1 MDRMD
6 IKKLANL
13 LLALGIL
20 MLLAA
25 IAWWVNFYAPIM
37 KDLNAP
43 LSDALDCLYSNAGAC
58 NLASGITQLLGKTPY
73 NPLLFLIGAGAICV
87 GVLLRL
93 TIKAPK

>member
-1 MDRMD
+1 MDL
-6 IKKLANL
+6 KKLANL
-13 LLALGIL
+13 LLVLGIVL
-20 MLLAA
+20 LLAA
-25 IAWWVNFYAPIM
+25 IAWWANFYTPIM

-73 NPLLFLIGAGAICV
+73 SPTLFLIGAGASCA

-93 TIKAPK
+93 TIKSPK

>member
-1 MDRMD
+1 MD

-13 LLALGIL
+13 LLTLGIVL
-20 MLLAA
+20 LLAA
-25 IAWWVNFYAPIM
+25 IAWWVNFYAPLM

-43 LSDALDCLYSNAGAC
+43 LSDALDCLYSNTGAC

-73 NPLLFLIGAGAICV
+73 NPMLFLIGAGATCA

-93 TIKAPK
+93 TAKSPR

>member
-1 MDRMD
+1 MD
-6 IKKLANL
+6 IKKLGNL
-13 LLALGIL
+13 LLTLGIVV
-20 MLLAA
+20 LLAA

-73 NPLLFLIGAGAICV
+73 NPTIFLIGAGALCA
-87 GVLLRL
+87 GLLLRL
-93 TIKAPK
+93 TIKSPK